1 MTAYL
6 AGRGGLSLLRLQT
19 IILTFSSPKNLK
31 RYTKIESFQSFQSGT
46 IRALAEYE
54 GEPVPLLEEI
64 DLNELRVTLHIS
76 EALVQ
81 DITEVQLEVV

>member
-31 RYTKIESFQSFQSGT
+31 RYTKIESFQSGT
-46 IRALAEYE
+46 IKALAEYE

-64 DLNELRVTLHIS
+64 DLNNLRITLHLNESLI
-76 EALVQ
+76 Q
-81 DITEVQLEVV
+81 NITEVQLEVV

>member
-31 RYTKIESFQSFQSGT
+31 RYTKIESFQSGT

-64 DLNELRVTLHIS
+64 DLNNLRITLHLNESLI
-76 EALVQ
+76 Q

>member
-31 RYTKIESFQSFQSGT
+31 RYTKIESFQSGT

>member
-31 RYTKIESFQSFQSGT
+31 RYTKIESFQSSR
-46 IRALAEYE
+46 IRRRASTFA
-54 GEPVPLLEEI
+54 
-64 DLNELRVTLHIS
+64 
-76 EALVQ
+76 
-81 DITEVQLEVV
+81 

>member
-19 IILTFSSPKNLK
+19 IILTFSSSKNLK
-31 RYTKIESFQSFQSGT
+31 RYTKIESFQSGT
-46 IRALAEYE
+46 IRAFAEYE

-64 DLNELRVTLHIS
+64 DLNNLRITLHLNESLI
-76 EALVQ
+76 Q

>member
-31 RYTKIESFQSFQSGT
+31 RYTKIESFQSGT
-46 IRALAEYE
+46 IKALAKYE

-64 DLNELRVTLHIS
+64 DLNNLRITLHLNESLI
-76 EALVQ
+76 Q

>member
-31 RYTKIESFQSFQSGT
+31 RYTKIESFQSGT
-46 IRALAEYE
+46 IKALAEYE

-64 DLNELRVTLHIS
+64 DLDNLRITLHLNESLI
-76 EALVQ
+76 Q

>member
-6 AGRGGLSLLRLQT
+6 AGRGGLSLLWLQT

-31 RYTKIESFQSFQSGT
+31 RYTKIESFQSGT
-46 IRALAEYE
+46 IRVLAEYE

>member
-31 RYTKIESFQSFQSGT
+31 RYTKIESFQSGT

-54 GEPVPLLEEI
+54 GEPV
-64 DLNELRVTLHIS
+64 LR
-76 EALVQ
+76 
-81 DITEVQLEVV
+81 

>member
-6 AGRGGLSLLRLQT
+6 ASRGGLSLLRLQT

-31 RYTKIESFQSFQSGT
+31 RYTKIESFQSGT
-46 IRALAEYE
+46 IKALAEYE

-64 DLNELRVTLHIS
+64 DLNNLRITLHLNESLI
-76 EALVQ
+76 Q

>member
-31 RYTKIESFQSFQSGT
+31 RYTKIESFQSGT
-46 IRALAEYE
+46 IKALAEYE

-64 DLNELRVTLHIS
+64 DLNNLRITLHLNESLI
-76 EALVQ
+76 Q

>member
-31 RYTKIESFQSFQSGT
+31 RYTKIESFQSGT
-46 IRALAEYE
+46 IKALAEYE
-54 GEPVPLLEEI
+54 GESTPIAEEI
-64 DLNELRVTLHIS
+64 DLNALRSTLRLSKSFI
-76 EALVQ
+76 Q
-81 DITEVQLEVV
+81 DITDVQLEAV